1 MNINKYEK
9 KKRKEKRE
17 IDYTILSFHSLLTL
31 TRESRTK
38 DGRNIERERRKACT
52 WTPREREREDESGNN
67 GVNEKVPKEEILV
80 GFP

>member
-1 MNINKYEK
+1 MNK
-9 KKRKEKRE
+9 KKKEKS
-17 IDYTILSFHSLLTL
+17 ITPFFHSLLTS

-38 DGRNIERERRKACT
+38 DGRNIEVRDERFG
-52 WTPREREREDESGNN
+52 ERERKRKYLN